1 MLCCVLPAFT
11 VFEQEPICP
20 GDTIE
25 QSSPSKP
32 AKAPGRFK
40 AGTSLG
46 RRLLW
51 LTILFVMLAEIAIF
65 LPSAAAFR
73 TQWIQDRVQAARL
86 VVIGVEIAKD
96 MMVSEEVARQMLE
109 TAGIKAVRINRN
121 GVSEIVLPAPL
132 EPGANSVVDL
142 RAPSLSRSLVDTC
155 ESLLSRQPQYLRV
168 IAQLD
173 DKPDDFLEVMVLESD
188 LQRELFAFSV
198 RTFWLS
204 LLISVFSGAL
214 IYGTLLYVL
223 VRPMRRL
230 SGAMITFRQA
240 PEDPTSIIQPS
251 ERRDEIGS
259 AETGLAKLQSEV
271 QSALKQKAHLAAL
284 GEAVAKINHDMR
296 NILTSAQLV
305 SDRLADHDDPKIKKM
320 GERLVRSIDRGVSL
334 SRTTL
339 EYGRSAEP
347 KPVPQTLSLY

>member
-1 MLCCVLPAFT
+1 M
-11 VFEQEPICP
+11 
-20 GDTIE
+20 
-25 QSSPSKP
+25 
-32 AKAPGRFK
+32 
-40 AGTSLG
+40 
-46 RRLLW
+46 
-51 LTILFVMLAEIAIF
+51 
-65 LPSAAAFR
+65 
-73 TQWIQDRVQAARL
+73 
-86 VVIGVEIAKD
+86 
-96 MMVSEEVARQMLE
+96 
-109 TAGIKAVRINRN
+109 
-121 GVSEIVLPAPL
+121 
-132 EPGANSVVDL
+132 
-142 RAPSLSRSLVDTC
+142 
-155 ESLLSRQPQYLRV
+155 

-173 DKPDDFLEVMVLESD
+173 DKPGDFLEVMVLESD

-204 LLISVFSGAL
+204 LLISIFAGAL

-347 KPVPQTLSLY
+347 KPVPQTLSLYLALEDAWLDACSGPSCAVNWSNQVSRELDVRADPDHLYRILVNLLRNASQAMNGTGDLLAEIQSSNGKLACQITDTGPGIPEPMRADLFTPFSGTSRKNGSGLGLAIARELARANDGDLLLEKTDENGTVFVVKLVPG